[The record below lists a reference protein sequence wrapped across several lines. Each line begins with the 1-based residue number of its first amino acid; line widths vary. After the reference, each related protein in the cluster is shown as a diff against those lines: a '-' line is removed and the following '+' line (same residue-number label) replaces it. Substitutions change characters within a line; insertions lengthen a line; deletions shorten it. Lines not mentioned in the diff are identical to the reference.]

1 MSEHFDAPRRIRD
14 FSSSSLDPQQWKL
27 ECRRM
32 FDMRLALLQFHV
44 LGISHGLGH
53 DLPRALNHLEEHSVD
68 AVGRIL
74 FQSNAYK
81 NIKVAEL
88 VSFLG
93 LCAGLWLTTITIGD
107 KLVVWWI
114 LKDVL
119 YESSMTRILPLCV
132 GTWKRFGEVLGRIDF
147 HAINDWI
154 DARLERLR
162 RS

>member
-1 MSEHFDAPRRIRD
+1 
-14 FSSSSLDPQQWKL
+14 
-27 ECRRM
+27 
-32 FDMRLALLQFHV
+32 
-44 LGISHGLGH
+44 
-53 DLPRALNHLEEHSVD
+53 
-68 AVGRIL
+68 
-74 FQSNAYK
+74 
-81 NIKVAEL
+81 
-88 VSFLG
+88 
-93 LCAGLWLTTITIGD
+93 
-107 KLVVWWI
+107 VVWWI